1 MILASHDFFRLT
13 IDFVAWGARGDVC
26 LSSALTL
33 TDIQKLPS
41 IEQQLM
47 AILARGARSSPPLP
61 ASGAMY

>member
-1 MILASHDFFRLT
+1 
-13 IDFVAWGARGDVC
+13 VGARGDVC

-47 AILARGARSSPPLP
+47 AILARGARPSPPPLP
-61 ASGAMY
+61 VWRDVLNFSSRLID